1 MKERVIKYIKTKF
14 SGGWVSERIQH
25 HVNLQEW
32 NDLFEDSGLSKFS
45 DEFVTVKQEIADDV
59 LNELG
64 FGAERFELETG
75 VELGELICQIFP
87 ILEQ

>member
-1 MKERVIKYIKTKF
+1 MKEQVIKYIKKKF
-14 SGGWVSERIQH
+14 GGGWVSERIQY
-25 HVNLQEW
+25 HVTAQELDGEYY
-32 NDLFEDSGLSKFS
+32 NEFFE
-45 DEFVTVKQEIADDV
+45 VQNEIFADV